1 MTDECV
7 CALKIFFHACI
18 CYNNLSAIKK
28 KNECVD
34 GVTYVTY
41 LIISLSCPSR
51 VRQVMRAIIQR
62 VSSASV
68 TGLYVFDKCLP
79 TS

>member
-1 MTDECV
+1 MSV
-7 CALKIFFHACI
+7 YVLSKFFSMLVFVIII
-18 CYNNLSAIKK
+18 CQQSK